1 MSDRSVA
8 FEIAYSV
15 CDVLMRQSRGAR
27 SSETA
32 IIDGARRM
40 SYAALCERALGYASV
55 LKAAGV
61 TKGDRVAVFLPRSA
75 DAAVALFA
83 TWFAGGVAVIINE
96 RLRTRQVHHIV
107 EHSEAAAIL
116 TDTRQL
122 ASVSQFPRGRVINI
136 DEVLPDTS
144 CSPEAVIGA
153 DLALLIY
160 TSGSTG
166 LPKGVM
172 VTHDNLLSGAKIVAD
187 YVHLT
192 DQDVILSVLPFS
204 FDYGLNQLMTAV
216 LAGGTLVIQRSLLPR
231 DICET
236 LTRQRI
242 TALAGVPTLWLQLCG
257 QHSPFL
263 KTSFPAFRYITN
275 SGGHLPEHAV
285 RQIRAAHPDVQI
297 YLMYG
302 LTEAFRS
309 TFLPPDEVD
318 RRPAS
323 IGRAIPNVEILVIN
337 DAGNVCEPGEVGELV
352 HRGATVSRG
361 YWRDPE
367 STARLFRPHPLDGR
381 RTANTE
387 LVVFSGDLVKTDTEG
402 YLYYVGRKEKLMKSR
417 GVRVSPEEI
426 ESCIYSSTLVTHV
439 VSFSVPRGEA
449 DDDLVVAVVPSDAG
463 CFRELAL
470 QEFCKNEMP
479 EYMWPHVV
487 WTQAAFPLTTSGKP
501 DRCRIQEMYVEQCQT
516 AGTAARAARAS

>member
-1 MSDRSVA
+1 MSDRPVT
-8 FEIAYSV
+8 EVAYSL
-15 CDVLMRQSRGAR
+15 CDVLMHQSRGAR
-27 SSETA
+27 SSHTA
-32 IIDGARRM
+32 ISDGVHRI

-61 TKGDRVAVFLPRSA
+61 NQGDRVAVFLPRSA
-75 DAAVALFA
+75 EAAVALFA
-83 TWFAGGVAVIINE
+83 TWFAGGVAVVINE
-96 RLRTRQVHHIV
+96 RLRSRQVHHIV
-107 EHSEAAAIL
+107 EHSEATAIL

-122 ASVSQFPRGRVINI
+122 ASVSQCPRGRVINI
-136 DEVLPDTS
+136 DEVP
-144 CSPEAVIGA
+144 PAAAGPAEAIIGA

-172 VTHDNLLSGAKIVAD
+172 VTHDNLRWGAKIVAD
-187 YVHLT
+187 YLHLT

-204 FDYGLNQLMTAV
+204 FDYGLNQLLTAILV
-216 LAGGTLVIQRSLLPR
+216 GGTLVIQRSLLPR

-236 LTRQRI
+236 LKRERI
-242 TALAGVPTLWLQLCG
+242 TGLPGVPMLWLQLCG

-263 KTSFPAFRYITN
+263 KTGFPPLRYLTN
-275 SGGHLPEHAV
+275 TGGHLPEHAV
-285 RQIRAAHPDVQI
+285 RQIRTAHPDVQI

-318 RRPAS
+318 RRPSS
-323 IGRAIPNVEILVIN
+323 IGKAIPNVEILVIN
-337 DAGNVCEPGEVGELV
+337 EAGNRCEPGEVGELV

-361 YWRDPE
+361 YWRDPD
-367 STARLFRPHPLDGR
+367 STAGRFRPHPIDGR
-381 RTANTE
+381 RIGNTE

-402 YLYYVGRKEKLMKSR
+402 YLYYVGRKDKLMKSR

-426 ESCIYSSTLVTHV
+426 ESCIYASALVSHV
-439 VSFSVPRGEA
+439 VSFSVPRGEG
-449 DDDLVVAVVPSDAG
+449 DNDLVVAVVPSDAARF
-463 CFRELAL
+463 CEVAL

-487 WTQAAFPLTTSGKP
+487 WTQPAFPLTTSGKP
-501 DRCRIQEMYVEQCQT
+501 DRCRIEEMYVEHCQ
-516 AGTAARAARAS
+516 AAATAARAARAS